1 VRILSAKHSDFFT
14 ESDTL
19 SKNGII
25 LSAKHINLPKEG
37 MKLPK
42 DGINLH
48 MNHTNSHTKHTNL
61 PLSRRAGEGGT
72 RREAVEG

>member
-1 VRILSAKHSDFFT
+1 LLGKYLDFLA

-25 LSAKHINLPKEG
+25 LSAEHINLPKEG

-42 DGINLH
+42 DGIN
-48 MNHTNSHTKHTNL
+48 SHAKRINL

-72 RREAVEG
+72 RREAVGG